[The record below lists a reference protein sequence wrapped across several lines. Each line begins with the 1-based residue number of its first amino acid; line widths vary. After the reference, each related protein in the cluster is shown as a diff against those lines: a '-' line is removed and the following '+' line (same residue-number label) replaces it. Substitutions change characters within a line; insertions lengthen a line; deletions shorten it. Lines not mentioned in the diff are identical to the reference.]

1 MGRLASI
8 KPTETLSDRA
18 YAILK
23 EAIVTNELKPG
34 ELLVE
39 GKLAEQMDISRT
51 PIRAALKRLTLER
64 LVMVTGKSME
74 VAGISFEEM
83 QDIVQMRMMVEPQ
96 LFTRIP
102 ERFTDKQLESV
113 KQIQHQLEH
122 HIGNRLYR
130 NYVDYDIQ
138 FHMFFIN
145 LLENR
150 YLCDYFRTLLTNYGR
165 IAILSGTCK
174 QYGEAASSEHDRLID
189 ALEQKDFEQA
199 ENMMYRHLRG
209 IYERYCGY
217 WNREPQTFL

>member
-8 KPTETLSDRA
+8 EPKETLSDRA

-39 GKLAEQMDISRT
+39 GKLAEQMNISRT
-51 PIRAALKRLTLER
+51 PIRTALKRLTMEN
-64 LVMVTGKSME
+64 LVLVKGKSIE

-83 QDIVQMRMMVEPQ
+83 QDIVQMRMMVEPEIFRRIQ
-96 LFTRIP
+96 DDFTQ
-102 ERFTDKQLESV
+102 KHLESLR
-113 KQIQHQLEH
+113 QIQHQSEYN
-122 HIGNRLYR
+122 IGNRQYR

-145 LLENR
+145 LLGNH
-150 YLCDYFRTLLTNYGR
+150 YLSDYFRTLLTNYGR

-174 QYGEAASSEHDRLID
+174 IYGESASAEHDLLLD
-189 ALEQKDFEQA
+189 ALEQNDFELARTQMQA
-199 ENMMYRHLRG
+199 HIRG
-209 IYERYCGY
+209 IYERYCVY
-217 WNREPQTFL
+217 WNMEPEKNL